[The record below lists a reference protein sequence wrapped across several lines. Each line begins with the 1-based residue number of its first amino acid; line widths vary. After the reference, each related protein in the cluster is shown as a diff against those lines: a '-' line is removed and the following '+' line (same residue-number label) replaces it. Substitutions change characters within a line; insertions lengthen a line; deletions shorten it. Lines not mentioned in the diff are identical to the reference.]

1 MPTVYQ
7 FDTLSQASLTVGG
20 GHISPDKTKLAMWE
34 WQKNEIVIWDL
45 DQGEVARVES
55 LERMRFHGEISWSP
69 DGQSIVYLQTEWDC
83 APDFGKTYLTRLNLV
98 GMSQELLLEQEAPG
112 FGGVSWDKLNQLT
125 LSDGNNDMWTYNLER
140 KELKAIP

>member
-1 MPTVYQ
+1 
-7 FDTLSQASLTVGG
+7 
-20 GHISPDKTKLAMWE
+20 
-34 WQKNEIVIWDL
+34 
-45 DQGEVARVES
+45 
-55 LERMRFHGEISWSP
+55 MRFHGEISWSP